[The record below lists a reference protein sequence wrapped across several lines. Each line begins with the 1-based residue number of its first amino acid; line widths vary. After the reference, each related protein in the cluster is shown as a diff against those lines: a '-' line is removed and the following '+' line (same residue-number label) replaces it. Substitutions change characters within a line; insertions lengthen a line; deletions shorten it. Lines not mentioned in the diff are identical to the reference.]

1 MYEAIADAFPL
12 FGCPLSLYSEF
23 VLEFD
28 ENAKSA
34 EKARKVMA
42 RKASEAMARSKSELA
57 TSVVALISKRMCAS
71 RKAIPPSLQ
80 MHQS

>member
-12 FGCPLSLYSEF
+12 FGCPKTLYSDF

-28 ENAKSA
+28 EDAKSA

-57 TSVVALISKRMCAS
+57 TSVVALISKRMFAS

-80 MHQS
+80 LHQS